1 MSKVQVQVG
10 NVTLGGPVPFLMA
23 GPCVVEDEEL
33 MLRTADGSS
42 RSAAGFKLP
51 VIYKSSFMKD
61 NRSDLAFDHGPGLD
75 EGLAILRKVKERSG
89 LPILTDVHYP
99 EQVAAAAD
107 VADVLQIPAYL
118 CMQIAPAGERGA
130 DRAGG
135 QPEAR
140 PVPRAGE
147 HGQAG
152 EEDGGR
158 GLAQDRGDRARL
170 HPRLQRPGGRSA
182 GLPPLPALGYPVVF
196 DIGHS
201 VRRYGIPSADPRG
214 GLREFMPVLARA
226 AVAAGVDG
234 LFIETHPDP
243 ARAHCDAASQYP
255 LDTPGGLPRSA
266 AGAPRGGAQAP
277 GGLNSRS
284 RSTNGRGLPP
294 ENGQWNCTWIP
305 WTSRRS
311 RRPSSSAS

>member
-1 MSKVQVQVG
+1 MSRIQVQVG
-10 NVTLGGPVPFLMA
+10 KVTLGGPGPFLMA
-23 GPCVVEDEEL
+23 GPCVVEEEDL
-33 MLRTADGSS
+33 MLRTADALVRIGE
-42 RSAAGFKLP
+42 RLRLP
-51 VIYKSSFMKD
+51 IIYKSSFMKD
-61 NRSDLAFDHGPGLD
+61 NRSDLAFDHGPGLH

-118 CMQIAPAGERGA
+118 CMQTHLVVGVARTGRVVNLKHGQFLAPENMAKPVKKVEDAGSRKIVVTERGYTFGYN
-130 DRAGG
+130 DL
-135 QPEAR
+135 
-140 PVPRAGE
+140 VVDPRAF
-147 HGQAG
+147 HHF
-152 EEDGGR
+152 
-158 GLAQDRGDRARL
+158 RAF
-170 HPRLQRPGGRSA
+170 
-182 GLPPLPALGYPVVF
+182 GYPVVF

-255 LDTPGGLPRSA
+255 LDRLEA
-266 AGAPRGGAQAP
+266 FLAPLLELDALVRKQVG
-277 GGLNSRS
+277 
-284 RSTNGRGLPP
+284 
-294 ENGQWNCTWIP
+294 E
-305 WTSRRS
+305 
-311 RRPSSSAS
+311 